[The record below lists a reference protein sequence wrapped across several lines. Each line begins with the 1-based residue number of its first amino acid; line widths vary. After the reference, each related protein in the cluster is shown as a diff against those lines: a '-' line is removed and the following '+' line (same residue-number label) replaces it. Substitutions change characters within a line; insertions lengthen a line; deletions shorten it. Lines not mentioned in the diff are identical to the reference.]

1 MAFSIVIYIEE
12 KYQGALMIQY
22 LEALDTEEEK
32 TVFRE
37 IYERFSRQLYRTAY
51 YLMNDHAQ
59 TEDMVHET
67 FMILTENMDKIEKVD
82 NPKTWSYL
90 STILR
95 HLCINALKRQQKT
108 IAWEEN
114 IQDLHTFSENNS
126 EENILHQEK
135 IRLVRDLIR
144 ELKYPYRQVLC
155 LQYYN
160 EMSTKDIA
168 ATLNIKQ
175 DNVRQIARRAKEQLK
190 KKWMERGYDQ

>member
-1 MAFSIVIYIEE
+1 
-12 KYQGALMIQY
+12 MIQY

-59 TEDMVHET
+59 
-67 FMILTENMDKIEKVD
+67 TENMDKIEKVD

>member
-1 MAFSIVIYIEE
+1 
-12 KYQGALMIQY
+12 MIQY

-59 TEDMVHET
+59 TEDIVHET

-82 NPKTWSYL
+82 SPKTWSYL

-114 IQDLHTFSENNS
+114 IQDLYTFSENNS